1 MMEKLKRLMGIVWI
15 ALGPLAMIF
24 LIRTAI
30 SEISKKPVIDT
41 FIQWGVFVVVFI
53 PIAIGLMIFGYF
65 AFKGDYHHPLPIDSS
80 SLED

>member
-1 MMEKLKRLMGIVWI
+1 MEKIKRLMGIVWM
-15 ALGPLAMIF
+15 AMGPLAIIF

-30 SEISKKPVIDT
+30 SEIEKKPVVDT
-41 FIQWGVFVVVFI
+41 IIQWGVFVVVFI

-65 AFKGDYHHPLPIDSS
+65 AFKGDYHHPLPVDSS